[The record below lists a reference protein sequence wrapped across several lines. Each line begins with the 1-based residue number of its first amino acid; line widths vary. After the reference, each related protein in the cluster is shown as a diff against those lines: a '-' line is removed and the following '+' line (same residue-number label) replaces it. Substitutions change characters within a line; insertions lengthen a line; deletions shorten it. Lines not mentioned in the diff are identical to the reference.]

1 MIPFMMMMNDPIQSP
16 LNTKKQLNMKSMS
29 PRLHRL
35 RFRGGRR
42 GSLASEQPKEAAAAS
57 GHLHIH
63 GILND
68 DHRI

>member
-16 LNTKKQLNMKSMS
+16 LKTKKQLTMKSMS

-35 RFRGGRR
+35 RFRGGSR